1 MRTKKIIKRFTF
13 ENKNREKI
21 TLGPNTRLPPE
32 ESNLQLLL
40 TSGGYPTD
48 SDLFVK
54 TEVFNPKSVVTF
66 TGFDVYA
73 VHQVDFEKTPYSS
86 LGFRLSD
93 ETNEFFWNGS
103 NWEINIV
110 DWNTEDE
117 VSANIADYPTT
128 SKKLQI
134 IINLV
139 TTSASYTPIV
149 DEIRVLYESIIDFQD
164 DLIYN
169 SIVPALRTVNPIADF
184 PIVMTSTTDQIDLN
198 NFPLQ
203 TPYKIV
209 DVDSCFNYTDDP
221 EKATD
226 IFSSYNTGTKVIT
239 LTGAVDSGKT
249 VWIKFIYEPIVA
261 VATDQEYA
269 EVSEVPAIHIL
280 NIDTLKNALVKGTTA
295 VRNKGAGTAVKLTR
309 SRQKTFE
316 FTVAVLTS
324 SQVDQQRLQDKIR
337 DFFDNNIAINFSGLD
352 VEHTMYISN
361 DFSTQTGIKDLATY
375 TGIFRFVVKDVIFYI
390 KTQDLY
396 TIEQFLITGDL
407 DVTVN

>member
-21 TLGPNTRLPPE
+21 TLGPYTRLPPE
-32 ESNLQLLL
+32 ENNLQLLL
-40 TSGGYPTD
+40 TSGGYSTD

-54 TEVFNPKSVVTF
+54 TEVFNPKSVIMF

-73 VHQVDFEKTPYSS
+73 VHQIDFEKTPYSS

-93 ETNEFFWNGS
+93 GTDEFFWNGS
-103 NWEINIV
+103 NWEVNVV
-110 DWNTEDE
+110 DWNIEDE

-134 IINLV
+134 VINLV
-139 TTSASYTPIV
+139 TTNAGYTPIV
-149 DEIRVLYESIIDFQD
+149 NEIRVLYESIIDFQD

-239 LTGAVDSGKT
+239 LAGAVDSGKT

-269 EVSEVPAIHIL
+269 EVSEIPAIHIL
-280 NIDTLKNALVKGTTA
+280 NIDTLRNILVKDTTA
-295 VRNKGAGTAVKLTR
+295 VRNKGAGTAVKLIR

-337 DFFDNNIAINFSGLD
+337 DFFENNITINFSGLD
-352 VEHTMYISN
+352 VEHTMYISD

-375 TGIFRFVVKDVIFYI
+375 TGIFRFVVKDVVFYI
-390 KTQDLY
+390 KTRDLY